1 MELLA
6 PVGTKESLITAVRA
20 GADAVYIGVPGF
32 NARMAAPNISF
43 YDLKVFIDYAHEKGV
58 KVFLAMNTLVKYAEI
73 HETIK
78 IINQIDQLHPDAVI
92 IQDFG
97 LADIISK
104 YFKNIELHASTQ
116 MAVHNRM
123 GVEVLAEAGFKRAIM
138 ARELSYSELK
148 IIAKSSPIPLEVFCH
163 GALCFSISG
172 QCLFSSFIGG
182 LSGNRGKCTQP
193 CRRLWHQGKRRGYL
207 FSPRDMELAEHV
219 GKLKK
224 IGIAALKIEGRMRS
238 SEYVYRVVKAY
249 RLLIDADDASFAGAL
264 AAAREILAGD
274 FARKK
279 TTCLFSGRAENI
291 FQPEQS
297 HCLGNLL
304 GKIKNVKAGQ
314 ITLELFDN
322 IMEIVSGDRL
332 RVSNPAED
340 YTKAFKVK
348 EFVKEGNKYTV
359 TLENAKYFKSGNPVY
374 RTADIV
380 ADQKNIAQD
389 LNNMYE
395 NHYLK
400 FKRKNRKIY
409 PVSQAYT
416 AIISNKWKKEINIVD
431 KAGVSD
437 TLWLRFNDIKWL
449 DVLNKPNNK
458 MRLVFALNLENI
470 YKCDEIISRAGNE
483 ITMELPPFIGN
494 REIKTF
500 RQQIEKMLSGGVKN
514 WVLNNISQLKFF
526 KDEQCVLTAGHFLYA
541 WNAYAAAFLWD
552 RGITSFT
559 VSWEDDFLNMKAM
572 SGPGLGR
579 HMIVYTYGY
588 PPVVRSKIITQDY
601 LGKVLIK
608 ANDKSK
614 GNIAEKEETG
624 FFPVPE
630 SKLSLLMPFS
640 PVCIFSS
647 RSKLKKL
654 GIRNFGIDLSFIKTD
669 KQLLNALLS
678 GYTEQENILNSV
690 KFNFKRSIK

>member
-6 PVGTKESLITAVRA
+6 PVGTKESLITAIRA
-20 GADAVYIGVPGF
+20 GADAVYIGAPGF

-73 HETIK
+73 HEAVK
-78 IINQIDQLHPDAVI
+78 IITRIDRLHPDAVI

-97 LADIISK
+97 LANVISK
-104 YFKNIELHASTQ
+104 YFKNIEMHASTQ

-182 LSGNRGKCTQP
+182 LGGNRGRCTQP

-207 FSPRDMELAEHV
+207 FSPRDLELAEHA

-249 RLLIDADDASFAGAL
+249 RLLIDADEASFEGAL

-274 FARKK
+274 LARKK

-297 HCLGNLL
+297 QCLGNLL
-304 GKIKNVKAGQ
+304 GKVKKVKAGQ

-322 IMEIVSGDRL
+322 IMEIISGDRL
-332 RVSNPAED
+332 RISNPAED

-348 EFVKEGNKYTV
+348 EFVKEGNIYTFA
-359 TLENAKYFKSGNPVY
+359 LENAKYFKSGNPVY
-374 RTADIV
+374 RTADIA
-380 ADQKNIAQD
+380 ADQKNVAQD
-389 LNNMYE
+389 LNKMYE
-395 NHYLK
+395 NHYRK
-400 FKRKNRKIY
+400 FKNKSRKIST
-409 PVSQAYT
+409 VSQAYT
-416 AIISNKWKKEINIVD
+416 AIVSNKWKKEIN

-449 DVLNKPNNK
+449 DVLNRK
-458 MRLVFALNLENI
+458 MRLVFALNLMNI
-470 YKCDEIISRAGNE
+470 HKCDEIISRAGNE
-483 ITMELPPFIGN
+483 ITMELPPFLGN
-494 REIKTF
+494 REMRTF
-500 RQQIEKMLSGGVKN
+500 GRQIEKMRLGGVKN
-514 WVLNNISQLKFF
+514 WVLNNISQFEFF
-526 KDEQCVLTAGHFLYA
+526 KDEQCALTAGHFLYA
-541 WNAYAAAFLWD
+541 WNAYAAAFLRD

-572 SGPGLGR
+572 SGPGLGA
-579 HMIVYTYGY
+579 HMLVYMYGY

-601 LGKVLIK
+601 IGKVLIK
-608 ANDKSK
+608 ANDKIK
-614 GNIAEKEETG
+614 GNIPEKKETG

-630 SKLSLLMPFS
+630 SKFTLLIPFS

-647 RSKLKKL
+647 RNKLKKL
-654 GIRNFGIDLSFIKTD
+654 GIRNFGIDLSFVKAD
-669 KQLLNALLS
+669 KHLLRTLLS
-678 GYTEQENILNSV
+678 GYNKQENILNSV
-690 KFNFKRSIK
+690 KFNFKRSVK